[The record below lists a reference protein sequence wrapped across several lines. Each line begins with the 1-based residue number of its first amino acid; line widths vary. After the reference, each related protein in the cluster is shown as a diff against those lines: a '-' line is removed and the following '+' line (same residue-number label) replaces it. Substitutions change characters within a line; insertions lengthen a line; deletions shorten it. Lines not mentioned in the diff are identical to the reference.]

1 MNRKDAP
8 RDLRRPALL
17 RLAGLG
23 AMLAAAATANVAPD
37 AARWFGHRGPACLL
51 GHGFGE
57 HACPG
62 CGLVR
67 SVASCVQGDLAA
79 AWTYH
84 PAGVAVVAC
93 AAVLLVADTTLL
105 VRGRDTARHLRRAT
119 GLTFT
124 LAIVLAYLARVT
136 AHLYPHLATP

>member
-23 AMLAAAATANVAPD
+23 AMLAAAATANVTPD

-51 GHGFGE
+51 GHAFGE

-67 SVASCVQGDLAA
+67 SVAACVQGDLAA
-79 AWTYH
+79 AWSFH
-84 PAGVAVVAC
+84 PAGVVVVAG
-93 AAVLLVADTTLL
+93 AAILLFADAALL
-105 VRGRDTARHLRRAT
+105 VRGRDLGGSLRRAT

-136 AHLYPHLATP
+136 AHLHSNLATP